1 MIDVKTCFTYA
12 YSAGTYAD
20 FYQAITTDAASTNVI
35 NLDAAGIRI
44 ASGSKSPWIKMRVG
58 TAESGTCTS
67 LEIFLET
74 DSAVGFATTKKQ
86 LKMWR
91 FLQAQLTAGAL
102 LINEPLGNWKYQ
114 QYMRLYFN
122 AYDTCAAL
130 TVCAYLAAGP
140 DSAETDID
148 LKASGS

>member
-20 FYQAITTDAASTNVI
+20 FYQAITTDAASTNII

-44 ASGSKSPWIKMRVG
+44 ASGSKSPWLKVRVG
-58 TAESGTCTS
+58 AADTGSVSVEM
-67 LEIFLET
+67 FLET
-74 DSAVGFATTKKQ
+74 DSASGFATTKRQ

-91 FLQAQLTAGAL
+91 FLQAQMTAGKL

-114 QYMRLYFN
+114 QYMRMYFN
-122 AYDTCAAL
+122 VYTSAVSL

-148 LKASGS
+148 LVEAGS